1 MAKGPLSEEN
11 LLERG
16 DVSDLSGSRHL
27 TLGVLGDILHIS
39 SKEVPKGFLHCCN
52 EIVAL
57 LDKERLAQG
66 KRLLGANERIVLIH
80 EMYRTCLEHKGRKR
94 KSGTGYFD
102 DHLCGATKILIEL
115 EGMVGLS
122 TVLATLKHDNVEDL
136 MDEKKLAE
144 VKAQAEAEFDAKF
157 PSGGNN
163 AWRDRKRA
171 KFVEEA
177 VGKAKKDEE
186 KKLSGE
192 LIDTTKYRGDLDLDD
207 DMDNKIEQLVVT
219 VQALVSGVTK
229 FRKAKSEETAEATFK
244 RLLEVAME
252 HIRAIYIKLADR
264 LHNTKTIEG
273 HGDRETQERIMAE
286 TEVQYL
292 SLARILR
299 MRKMVECFVDTCCKF
314 FNEDLHR
321 QFQILADE
329 RRANFGD
336 KNRRSIKRSLKKI
349 SPSKG
354 DIYSVFNVKFMDLGL
369 ENYMALVEKSFKE
382 MTLQDLQVGP
392 FDPMQEILVTIEVKD
407 PAHRMAAL
415 NQVALAIE
423 AKFASDDMAHFS
435 RKTAPVGDPD
445 NMFGTKAVCYNPDF
459 GHLRFRI
466 NDRVSEARSKRGVLA
481 EDGSQ
486 STPADVK
493 AMITTILNRTLRNF
507 HGTQGVKQV
516 AKAELLR
523 PRIEVL
529 TPGGE
534 IVRLPRNSTGLDFAA
549 AVHGDL
555 LVNMSGMM
563 MLPTMTSMDTSKP
576 FDPFDALKDGN
587 VYIVQSHHDGKSD
600 VKPEWLLFANTIAA
614 GVIRS
619 HLSKDP
625 NPEARG
631 LEYLTRLSAILNI
644 SVNELLQVICKKY
657 GEKGKS
663 VQQVYKEVAM
673 GIINPVA
680 IFGEYIE
687 FRNNRWS
694 KGVRGRKSWKYMR
707 EEGSSEAE
715 VEGMILEELNMVS
728 KWEIEVLLPEEAGSL
743 RAFSEEFNLDVG
755 IKIDHIKSHIPGR
768 DGKSGKL
775 NLIFD
780 LDDNEISIYDF
791 FTKLIKLNLKYSAKI
806 ANPIVNKLA
815 DLKGGG
821 GDFET

>member
-1 MAKGPLSEEN
+1 MAKAKHNEESRA
-11 LLERG
+11 EEG
-16 DVSDLSGSRHL
+16 GVSDLSGSRHL
-27 TLGVLGDILHIS
+27 TLAVLGDVLHIS

-57 LDKERLAQG
+57 LDKERLEQG
-66 KRLLGANERIVLIH
+66 KRLIGANERIVLIH

-144 VKAQAEAEFDAKF
+144 VKAQAEAEFDERF
-157 PSGGNN
+157 PPGGNN
-163 AWRDRKRA
+163 AWRDRKRV

-192 LIDTTKYRGDLDLDD
+192 LIDTTKYRDDLESSDA
-207 DMDNKIEQLVVT
+207 MDEQIEQLVRT
-219 VQALVSGVTK
+219 VKALVSGVTK

-273 HGDRETQERIMAE
+273 HGDRETQERIMSE

-329 RRANFGD
+329 RRGNLGD
-336 KNRRSIKRSLKKI
+336 NNRRSIKRALEKN
-349 SPSKG
+349 SPPR
-354 DIYSVFNVKFMDLGL
+354 DDLYSILDVEFQNLGL
-369 ENYMALVEKSFKE
+369 ENYVALVEKSFKE

-392 FDPMQEILVTIEVKD
+392 FDPMQEILVTIEVND
-407 PAHRMAAL
+407 PAQRMAAL

-445 NMFGTKAVCYNPDF
+445 NMLGTKAVCYNPRF

-466 NDRVSEARSKRGVLA
+466 NDKVSEARSKRGVLA
-481 EDGSQ
+481 EDASQ
-486 STPADVK
+486 STPADVR

-507 HGTQGVKQV
+507 HGQQGVKQV

-534 IVRLPRNSTGLDFAA
+534 VVRLPRNSTGLDFAA

-563 MLPTMTSMDTSKP
+563 MLPSMTSMNPSKP

-587 VYIVQSHHDGKSD
+587 VYIVQSRHDGKSD

-619 HLSKDP
+619 HLAKEP
-625 NPEARG
+625 NPEAKG
-631 LEYLTRLSAILNI
+631 LEYLTRVAAILNI
-644 SVNELLQVICKKY
+644 GVSELLQVISKKY

-663 VQQVYKEVAM
+663 NEQIYKEVAM

-694 KGVRGRKSWKYMR
+694 KGVRGRKSWKYLR
-707 EEGSSEAE
+707 DEGSSEAE
-715 VEGMILEELNMVS
+715 IERLILEELNMVS

-743 RAFSEEFNLDVG
+743 RDFSEEFSMDVG
-755 IKIDHIKSHIPGR
+755 IKIDQIKTHTPGR
-768 DGKSGKL
+768 DGKPGKL

-780 LDDNEISIYDF
+780 LDDNEISVYDF

-806 ANPIVNKLA
+806 ANPIVNKLV
-815 DLKGGG
+815 DLKGAMA
-821 GDFET
+821 DFET